1 MIKHRTCIICLPR
14 SGSQL
19 CEKLAAEA
27 TSARIL
33 GEYFENWNQSEYALK
48 FNDSLYVKKFIEQP
62 SELMIRENF
71 EESINLLKQTRISQ
85 PLTVR
90 LFLMDHYNKNTLLN
104 IVNNL
109 KDIGFE
115 FLTLHRDLREQLL
128 SYMIALSYHI
138 SKNKMVFTINNIIDE
153 PVVVDIAS
161 LSHVLDKV
169 VVSSKNWDSNLSAVL
184 KGIEYQKIKYE
195 NIYQDMESVFDT
207 KFRYSGKKSISGDPL
222 DLILNKEEVL
232 DFLSTRLESHSK

>member
-1 MIKHRTCIICLPR
+1 MNARRICIVCLPR

-19 CEKLAAEA
+19 CEKLVAEA
-27 TSARIL
+27 IHSREL

-138 SKNKMVFTINNIIDE
+138 SKNKMVFTINKIIDE

-161 LSHVLDKV
+161 LSHVLDNLIT
-169 VVSSKNWDSNLSAVL
+169 SSKKWEDNVSTIL
-184 KGIEYQKIKYE
+184 KNVGYKNVKYE
-195 NIYQDMESVFDT
+195 NIYQDMEGIFNTTFNYKGV
-207 KFRYSGKKSISGDPL
+207 KSINVDPL
-222 DLILNKEEVL
+222 DLILNKTEVVE
-232 DFLSTRLESHSK
+232 FLSNRGIS